1 VLAITKVV
9 RDIDEGWVFD
19 PSFNLPVRNDRMTI
33 DPTRRANASEAM
45 YLLIYLMTSQ
55 KCFATPPKF
64 ISISLGLYY
73 KQKIFRHVR

>member
-1 VLAITKVV
+1 MLAITKVV

-45 YLLIYLMTSQ
+45 YLLIDLLDDFTEMLCYPSKVHIHKSRVVLQT
-55 KCFATPPKF
+55 KN
-64 ISISLGLYY
+64 I
-73 KQKIFRHVR
+73 

>member
-33 DPTRRANASEAM
+33 DPRGANASEAM
-45 YLLIYLMTSQ
+45 YLLIDLLDVHRNALLPIQSSY
-55 KCFATPPKF
+55 P
-64 ISISLGLYY
+64 
-73 KQKIFRHVR
+73 